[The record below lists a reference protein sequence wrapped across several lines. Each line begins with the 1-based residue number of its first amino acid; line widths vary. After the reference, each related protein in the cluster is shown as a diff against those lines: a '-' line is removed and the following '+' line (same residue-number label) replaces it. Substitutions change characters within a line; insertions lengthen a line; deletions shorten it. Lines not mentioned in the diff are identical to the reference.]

1 MEMSI
6 FEKDGKTYTRF
17 KITLKESKLKFLRGL
32 LTKYDIDT
40 SEPVK
45 KNSRYIYFEK
55 EGDWI
60 NGKIFAVRN
69 KAVVTTVATRWTAT
83 NMQRSAKIISRRMN
97 HD

>member
-6 FEKDGKTYTRF
+6 FEKDGKIYTRF
-17 KITLKESKLKFLRGL
+17 KVRLKDLKSWKACLKLKYR
-32 LTKYDIDT
+32 INT

-60 NGKIFAVRN
+60 NGIL
-69 KAVVTTVATRWTAT
+69 
-83 NMQRSAKIISRRMN
+83 
-97 HD
+97 

>member
-17 KITLKESKLKFLRGL
+17 KVRLKELKFWKSL
-32 LTKYDIDT
+32 LKRYGIDT

-60 NGKIFAVRN
+60 NGK
-69 KAVVTTVATRWTAT
+69 
-83 NMQRSAKIISRRMN
+83 M
-97 HD
+97 

>member
-6 FEKDGKTYTRF
+6 FKKDGKIYTRF
-17 KITLKESKLKFLRGL
+17 KVRLKELKSWNAWLKLK
-32 LTKYDIDT
+32 YCINT

-60 NGKIFAVRN
+60 NGK
-69 KAVVTTVATRWTAT
+69 
-83 NMQRSAKIISRRMN
+83 M
-97 HD
+97 

>member
-6 FEKDGKTYTRF
+6 FEKDGKAYTRF
-17 KITLKESKLKFLRGL
+17 KVALKEFKFWKAL
-32 LTKYDIDT
+32 LEIKYCIDT

-60 NGKIFAVRN
+60 NGK
-69 KAVVTTVATRWTAT
+69 
-83 NMQRSAKIISRRMN
+83 M
-97 HD
+97 

>member
-6 FEKDGKTYTRF
+6 FTKDSKIYTRF
-17 KITLKESKLKFLRGL
+17 KVRLKEFKYWQAFLEV
-32 LTKYDIDT
+32 KYCINT

-60 NGKIFAVRN
+60 NGK
-69 KAVVTTVATRWTAT
+69 
-83 NMQRSAKIISRRMN
+83 M
-97 HD
+97 

>member
-17 KITLKESKLKFLRGL
+17 KLSLKEFKSLRDMLIKYGFDVSK
-32 LTKYDIDT
+32 
-40 SEPVK
+40 PVK

-60 NGKIFAVRN
+60 NGIL
-69 KAVVTTVATRWTAT
+69 
-83 NMQRSAKIISRRMN
+83 
-97 HD
+97 